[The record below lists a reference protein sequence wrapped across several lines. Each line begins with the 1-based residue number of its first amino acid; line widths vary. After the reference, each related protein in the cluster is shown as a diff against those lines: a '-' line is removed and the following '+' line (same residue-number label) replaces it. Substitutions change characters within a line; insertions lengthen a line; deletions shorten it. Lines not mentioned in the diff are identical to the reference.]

1 MADSILT
8 RNKTSRKTS
17 LAKSVALPP
26 ERLQPWFRSKKKAIE
41 IRRQQTPPETRKWAT
56 YFQQWGCI
64 RCGKRELPHCALG
77 FCQPCYQTV
86 DFRLKAVLKEVLD
99 YAP

>member
-1 MADSILT
+1 MAAHNLT
-8 RNKTSRKTS
+8 RRANTRKKA
-17 LAKSVALPP
+17 LVADTPDT
-26 ERLQPWFRSKKKAIE
+26 RLFQPWFRSKKKAVE

-86 DFRLKAVLKEVLD
+86 DSRLKAVLKQVLD
-99 YAP
+99 DAS